1 MTDSSL
7 RNSLHLFRAVIAV
20 IFLLTSKIAL
30 ANIVGSDF
38 QSFNPTSDGLDF
50 VTVQSAR
57 TLPRGTVLLGAFLD
71 DAHNNLPNAIDTS
84 GNARSVGDN
93 EISSD
98 IHLGFGLSDKWDFGL
113 NVSSVLQAST
123 SDTQVG
129 NFFVAKGLTDLRAN
143 TKFRFSGDDLSGW
156 ALNGILDLPQIQDD
170 PFYGGATAASY
181 ALELAGHHTFTSFLL
196 GYNIGYHSRKPG
208 DAIALSPYQP
218 IGSEWL
224 ASVAAA
230 CHLKDSGWSLI
241 SEFFMAKPTSAPAP
255 YSVSS
260 MTNMELLA
268 GGKYAGWRNLDV
280 HTGLTTELSHGT
292 SSPAYRLYAGLNW
305 TFDCLWGCSKS
316 SVAAPV
322 PVTARP
328 AAAKSVARK
337 PAPVVVTNANDTSAF
352 DKEPTAKSENF
363 IVANIN
369 FASGSAVVPSSFHP
383 YLKKMAAYLL
393 RGRPLNKLTITG
405 HTDSLGQPLM
415 NQDLSQR
422 RAQAVK
428 DFLATEG
435 GIPARKIEAV
445 GMGASAP
452 IADNSTADGR
462 SKNRRVEFQAERD

>member
-1 MTDSSL
+1 MTDRSL
-7 RNSLHLFRAVIAV
+7 RNSLHLFSAVTAV

-98 IHLGFGLSDKWDFGL
+98 IHLGFGLTDKWDFGL

-156 ALNGILDLPQIQDD
+156 ALNAILDLPQIQDD
-170 PFYGGATAASY
+170 PFNGGATTASY
-181 ALELAGHHTFTSFLL
+181 ALEVVGHQTFKSFLV
-196 GYNIGYHSRKPG
+196 GYNLGYHSRKPG
-208 DAIALSPYQP
+208 TAIALSPYEP

-230 CHLKDSGWSLI
+230 YHLQGSGWSLI
-241 SEFFMAKPTSAPAP
+241 SEFFAAKPTSAPAP
-255 YSVSS
+255 YSVGQ
-260 MTNMELLA
+260 MTNMEFLA
-268 GGKYAGWRNLDV
+268 GGKYAGWENLDV

-292 SSPAYRLYAGLNW
+292 SSPAYRIYAGLNW
-305 TFDCLWGCSKS
+305 TFDCLWACSKATVVPPAS
-316 SVAAPV
+316 TPARPVAAKPL
-322 PVTARP
+322 
-328 AAAKSVARK
+328 AKK
-337 PAPVVVTNANDTSAF
+337 PAPVVSNANDTSAF

-393 RGRPLNKLTITG
+393 RGRPLSKLTITG

-428 DFLATEG
+428 EFLATEG
-435 GIPARKIEAV
+435 GLPARKIEAV

-452 IADNSTADGR
+452 IADNGSPDGR
-462 SKNRRVEFQAERD
+462 SKNRRVEFQADRE